1 MIRWCTVPEI
11 WCATDRQMDRQME
24 TVTYR
29 GGAPPKNA
37 EAGSG
42 KSEAN
47 IKSKIKLFVKIVN

>member
-1 MIRWCTVPEI
+1 
-11 WCATDRQMDRQME
+11 MDRQME